1 MVWLIIV
8 YYGSTFKHSSMLSD
22 MSCYCN
28 CDFYLHF
35 SCRTIKS
42 LWKYLERYSV
52 DVDLLWQRLVDLA
65 VKTVISGE
73 SSINQLTRAHVN
85 SRYCCY
91 EIFGLD
97 VLLDQDLRPWLLEVC
112 CTVFCCSPCCFVFF
126 SF

>member
-8 YYGSTFKHSSMLSD
+8 FNVSTFKHSSVFSD
-22 MSCYCN
+22 VSCN
-28 CDFYLHF
+28 CDSYFHLNF

-112 CTVFCCSPCCFVFF
+112 CNEFCCSLC
-126 SF
+126 